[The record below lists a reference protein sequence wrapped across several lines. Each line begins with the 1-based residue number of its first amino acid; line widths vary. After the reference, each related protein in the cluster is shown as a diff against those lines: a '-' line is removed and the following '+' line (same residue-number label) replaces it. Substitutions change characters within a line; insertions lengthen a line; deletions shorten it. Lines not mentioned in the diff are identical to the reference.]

1 MIYYNEE
8 WENVRGKTYYT
19 AKGLTKAALAVHAIP
34 ILWAII
40 SNYMIGN
47 RVDDRALQ
55 NYGIIL
61 LIGKALIPIAVIIS
75 FLTALVGIVF
85 SAVSKKQNDQ
95 GAGKLLAVNIVI
107 AVIMGAGIMIVAWYI
122 WFFHNLPAM

>member
-1 MIYYNEE
+1 M
-8 WENVRGKTYYT
+8 RGKTYYT

-40 SNYMIGN
+40 SNYMIEN

-61 LIGKALIPIAVIIS
+61 LIGKALIPIAVI
-75 FLTALVGIVF
+75 
-85 SAVSKKQNDQ
+85 
-95 GAGKLLAVNIVI
+95 
-107 AVIMGAGIMIVAWYI
+107 MGAGITIVAWYI